1 MIIMFMDDEK
11 PKDLHECFERM
22 KKACETLENEYGYSK
37 CAKFNPP
44 LTEKEIQ
51 DLEEYESR
59 LGFKLPEAYREFLK
73 FSNGAII
80 DELKIY
86 ELDMIGMPD
95 DYVPDDFLTIT
106 SIEGVPE
113 RMAIS
118 TEDGNIYMFWEG
130 EKEDCDFEDE
140 LMSLLEKCED
150 EVDNCIRKKE
160 REERRKAGITE
171 EQEMYELYA
180 KLLGEARAKEIIED
194 ILKSK
199 AGNIDE

>member
-1 MIIMFMDDEK
+1 MNDEK
-11 PKDLHECFERM
+11 PKNLQECFERM

-37 CAKFNPP
+37 YAKFNPP

-95 DYVPDDFLTIT
+95 DYVPDDFLPIT

-118 TEDGNIYMFWEG
+118 MEDGNIYMFWEG
-130 EKEDCDFEDE
+130 IKEDCDFEYE
-140 LMSLLEKCED
+140 IMSLLEKCED
-150 EVDNCIRKKE
+150 EVNDCKYEKE
-160 REERRKAGITE
+160 REERRKAGVTE
-171 EQEMYELYA
+171 EQENAELIA
-180 KLLGEARAKEIIED
+180 KIKAEAKRIAEMKNRGE
-194 ILKSK
+194 L
-199 AGNIDE
+199 

>member
-1 MIIMFMDDEK
+1 MFMNDEK
-11 PKDLHECFERM
+11 PKDLQECFERM

-37 CAKFNPP
+37 YAKFNPP
-44 LTEKEIQ
+44 LTEKQIQ
-51 DLEEYESR
+51 ELEEYESR

-95 DYVPDDFLTIT
+95 DYVPDDFLPIT

-118 TEDGNIYMFWEG
+118 MEDGNIYMFWEG
-130 EKEDCDFEDE
+130 IKEDCDFEYE
-140 LMSLLEKCED
+140 IMSLLEKCED
-150 EVDNCIRKKE
+150 EVNDCKYEKE

-171 EQEMYELYA
+171 EQERAELYA
-180 KLLGEARAKEIIED
+180 KIEEAYNNMI
-194 ILKSK
+194 KSK
-199 AGNIDE
+199 KENNNE

>member
-1 MIIMFMDDEK
+1 MFMNDEK
-11 PKDLHECFERM
+11 PKNLHECFERM

-37 CAKFNPP
+37 YAKFNPP
-44 LTEKEIQ
+44 LTEKQIQ
-51 DLEEYESR
+51 ELEEYENR

-86 ELDMIGMPD
+86 ELGMIGMPD
-95 DYVPDDFLTIT
+95 DYVPDDFLPIT

-118 TEDGNIYMFWEG
+118 MEDGNIYMFWEG
-130 EKEDCDFEDE
+130 IKEDCDFEYE
-140 LMSLLEKCED
+140 IMSLLEKCED

-194 ILKSK
+194 RKEKNRRLD
-199 AGNIDE
+199 NTNE

>member
-1 MIIMFMDDEK
+1 MFMNDEK

-37 CAKFNPP
+37 YAKFNPP

-86 ELDMIGMPD
+86 ELGMIGMPD
-95 DYVPDDFLTIT
+95 DYVPDDFLPIT

-118 TEDGNIYMFWEG
+118 MEDGNIYMFWEG
-130 EKEDCDFEDE
+130 IKEDCDFEYE
-140 LMSLLEKCED
+140 IMSLLEKCED
-150 EVDNCIRKKE
+150 EVNDCKYEKE
-160 REERRKAGITE
+160 REERRKSGITE
-171 EQEMYELYA
+171 DQELAEIYA
-180 KLLGEARAKEIIED
+180 QIMAERKR
-194 ILKSK
+194 
-199 AGNIDE
+199 IDEEKKQKE